1 MHVFILVFSCLCLSP
16 PVHRKLQLNPNLTV
30 NVQNYAQVWI
40 DVSLSV
46 CCRAAGSQRMK
57 LSTTT
62 TTTTSPTLCLSLFP
76 LHHPR
81 LHLFHPATLACPPP
95 PAHHHQ
101 TPAAGSLP
109 HLTPSSTYWACVI
122 TGAQHHPWPPHL
134 PPSLVGLSHLG
145 PYDGGISRV
154 GEWGWGGVLLLPKT
168 AQSKGA
174 VKSEK
179 KIKTSV
185 IGVKSCRR

>member
-1 MHVFILVFSCLCLSP
+1 MHVFILVFSSLCLSP
-16 PVHRKLQLNPNLTV
+16 PVHHELQLNPNLTV

-57 LSTTT
+57 LST